1 LFIVFQNETA
11 TFQLALISNGRLSY
25 ALIYYKR
32 GAMRWKFD
40 DHRRSNVVVGYSNGE
55 GGFYESPDSNTENVF
70 TSIDTTLGN
79 TGR

>member
-1 LFIVFQNETA
+1 
-11 TFQLALISNGRLSY
+11 
-25 ALIYYKR
+25 
-32 GAMRWKFD
+32 MRWKFD

-55 GGFYESPDSNTENVF
+55 GGFYQSPDSNTENVF